1 MSYQSREM
9 KMYRKSQIGMGMKDT
24 MDVLGVSID
33 SQSFDQSLI
42 D

>member
-9 KMYRKSQIGMGMKDT
+9 KQDRKSQIGLGMKDA

-33 SQSFDQSLI
+33 S
-42 D
+42 